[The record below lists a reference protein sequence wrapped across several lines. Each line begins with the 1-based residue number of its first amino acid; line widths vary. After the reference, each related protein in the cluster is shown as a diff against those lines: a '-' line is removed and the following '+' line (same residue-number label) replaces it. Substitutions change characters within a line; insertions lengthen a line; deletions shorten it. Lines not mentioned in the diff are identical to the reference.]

1 MVVSSDC
8 QRTYA
13 RSLVRKRVLMGTTTA
28 PILARAKNVYS
39 HSGRLGIQRA
49 TRSPGCI
56 PRCSKALAV
65 QSTSVRSW
73 AKLQRW
79 LSKVSTSLAL
89 QRAAASSNKAPKV
102 FFSYQS
108 CMSCLPVLWLP
119 GPVAAYGV
127 TVLRGASR
135 DGALNT
141 REESTGLQPCL
152 ASTPCLHTSSAG
164 ANGGRISPGAVLDTF
179 PLDKP
184 ANRRDNGQKPNCR
197 LRQCAAVKRRS
208 IQ

>member
-1 MVVSSDC
+1 MRVVASDC

-39 HSGRLGIQRA
+39 HSGRLGIQSA

-65 QSTSVRSW
+65 RSTSVCSW

-79 LSKVSTSLAL
+79 PSKVSASLAL
-89 QRAAASSNKAPKV
+89 QRTAASSNKAPNV

-108 CMSCLPVLWLP
+108 CMSCLPVLRLP
-119 GPVAAYGV
+119 GPVAACGA
-127 TVLRGASR
+127 TAPRGASR
-135 DGALNT
+135 DGAPNA
-141 REESTGLQPCL
+141 RYESTGPQPCL
-152 ASTPCLHTSSAG
+152 ASTPCLHT
-164 ANGGRISPGAVLDTF
+164 
-179 PLDKP
+179 
-184 ANRRDNGQKPNCR
+184 
-197 LRQCAAVKRRS
+197 
-208 IQ
+208 